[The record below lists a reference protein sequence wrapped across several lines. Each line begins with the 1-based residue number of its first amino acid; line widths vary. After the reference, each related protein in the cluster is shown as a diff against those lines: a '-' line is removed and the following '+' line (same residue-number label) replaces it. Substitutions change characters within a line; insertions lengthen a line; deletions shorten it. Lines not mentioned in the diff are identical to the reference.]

1 VSKTIG
7 WDRRLAVSGN
17 GKNLV
22 GHAGAVLLR
31 ACADRT
37 GLTAALSA
45 VMPSSTAA
53 DWWDRGVTL
62 VGTAVAI
69 VLGAACMSDVERLW
83 AQQTAVFGAPA
94 SDSTINRTL
103 AAVDEDLLAKAARAR
118 ARVRRHVWALLMLRP
133 GGFPWLVVAGKR
145 LAGWIVIDIDAT
157 LITAHSAKAG
167 AAVTFKKTFGHHP
180 LAAWCANTAESLA
193 MLLRPGNAGSNT
205 VADHIT
211 VLTEALKQIPGSSA
225 AKILVRIDG
234 AGATHDLLE
243 HLEGLNTTRRTVRYS
258 VGWKMTD
265 ADETAIAQLPAS
277 AWTNAIGQDGTVQDD
292 CHVAELT
299 GLSTRH
305 GWPKRQRLLV
315 RRSRPS
321 RRHLKKLTDFECK
334 TGWRYQIIATN
345 IHHMWGIGGSHH
357 PQWLDVLHRAHA
369 GVEDRVRTN
378 KAMGLGKLPSS
389 AWATNC
395 GWVLA
400 ANLAAD
406 LDAWTRLLGLHDID
420 DLADAEPATLRYRL
434 LHLPAKLTR
443 HARRRWLAISRDWPW
458 REAFLTCWNRLTT
471 LPPAP
476 A

>member
-1 VSKTIG
+1 MSKTIG

-37 GLTAALSA
+37 GLTQALSS

-53 DWWDRGVTL
+53 DWWDRGVAL

-69 VLGAACMSDVERLW
+69 VLGAVNMSDVERMW
-83 AQQTAVFGAPA
+83 AQQAAVFGSPA
-94 SDSTINRTL
+94 SDSTVGRTL
-103 AAVDEDLLAKAARAR
+103 AAADEGLLAKVAAAR
-118 ARVRRHVWALLMLRP
+118 ARVRRHVWGLLALRP

-145 LAGWIVIDIDAT
+145 LTGWIVIDLDAT
-157 LITAHSAKAG
+157 LITSHSAKAG

-180 LAAWCANTAESLA
+180 LAAWCANTSESLA

-205 VADHIT
+205 VADHLQ
-211 VLTEALKQIPGSSA
+211 VLTEALKQIPGSCS

-234 AGATHDLLE
+234 AGATHELLE
-243 HLEGLNTTRRTVRYS
+243 HLEKLNTTRRTVRYS
-258 VGWKMTD
+258 VGWAITD
-265 ADETAIAQLPAS
+265 ADEAAIAGLPAC
-277 AWTNAIGQDGTVQDD
+277 AWTASIGQDGTVQDD

-299 GLSTRH
+299 GLSTRD
-305 GWPKRQRLLV
+305 GWPERQRLLV
-315 RRSRPS
+315 RRTKPAG
-321 RRHLKKLTDFECK
+321 RHRKKLTEFERT
-334 TGWRYQIIATN
+334 TGWRYQIVATN
-345 IHHMWGIGGSHH
+345 IGRMWGIAGSHH

-378 KAMGLGKLPSS
+378 KAMGLAKLPSS
-389 AWATNC
+389 AWTTNC

-406 LDAWTRLLGLHDID
+406 IDAWTRLLGLHDQG

-443 HARRRWLAISRDWPW
+443 HARRRTLSISRGWPW
-458 REAFLTCWNRLTT
+458 KDAFLTCWNRLTT